1 MKADPT
7 KTSPSDSTNLAR
19 NSPLA
24 GKVAVVTGASSGIG
38 EATARELTR
47 LGASVVIAARRF
59 DRLKAIAAEIE
70 ASGGRAYPLATE
82 VTLAHDLKRMVEAAE
97 EQYGRLDYAVNN
109 AGVSGQGAFMDMA
122 VEDFDRIAAINLRGV
137 ILAMQVEIPAM
148 LRSGGGGI
156 VNVSSAAGLAGVPG
170 MSLYAATKWGVIG
183 LTKSVA
189 LEYATRGIRINA
201 IGPGL
206 TAMEMLDGITKD
218 EREFLLMYTPMKRIS
233 EPVEIVRSVIYLL
246 ANATFTTGAVLP
258 FFGELNDQG
267 IRSREALCYQKR
279 TLQPAGYFGQ

>member
-7 KTSPSDSTNLAR
+7 KTSPSDSTNLER

-47 LGASVVIAARRF
+47 LGASVVMAARRF

-70 ASGGRAYPLATE
+70 ASGGRAYPLATDA
-82 VTLAHDLKRMVEAAE
+82 TQANDLKRMVEVAE

-137 ILAMQVEIPAM
+137 VLAMQAEIPAM
-148 LRSGGGGI
+148 LKSGGGAI
-156 VNVSSAAGLAGVPG
+156 VNVSSAAGLVGVPR

-189 LEYATRGIRINA
+189 LEYATQGIRINA
-201 IGPGL
+201 IAPGL
-206 TAMEMLDGITKD
+206 TATEMLDGATK
-218 EREFLLMYTPMKRIS
+218 EECEFLLSITPMKRIS
-233 EPVEIVRSVIYLL
+233 EPVEIARSVIYLL
-246 ANATFTTGAVLP
+246 ADATFTTGAVLAAD
-258 FFGELNDQG
+258 GGSSAD
-267 IRSREALCYQKR
+267 
-279 TLQPAGYFGQ
+279 